1 MTDADLADESAEHEG
16 VVASAVEVAPLDVVE
31 ALLAGDPASVFSQRE
46 LAYARA
52 RVDPERRLAA
62 RLCAKRAAARAL
74 GGEVTLDDVEV
85 VRGEHGPPWL
95 RLSAR
100 ARARLARLGA
110 ARALVS
116 LTHERRHAAAL
127 VLLVRDPG

>member
-1 MTDADLADESAEHEG
+1 MSEPAREDDAAEHEG
-16 VVASAVEVAPLDVVE
+16 VVASAVDVVGIDEVE
-31 ALLAGDPASVFSQRE
+31 ALLAKGALAVWSESE
-46 LAYARA
+46 LAFARA

-62 RLCAKRAAARAL
+62 RLCAKRAAVRAL
-74 GGEVTLDDVEV
+74 GGDVTLQDVEV
-85 VRGEHGPPWL
+85 VRGAYGPPRL

-100 ARARLARLGA
+100 GEARLAALGA

-127 VLLVRDPG
+127 VLLVRDWR